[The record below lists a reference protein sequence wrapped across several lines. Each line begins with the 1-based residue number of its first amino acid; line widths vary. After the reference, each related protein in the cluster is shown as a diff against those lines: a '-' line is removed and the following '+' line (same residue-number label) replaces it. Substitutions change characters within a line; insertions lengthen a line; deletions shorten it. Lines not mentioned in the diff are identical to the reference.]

1 MVGPTF
7 GYRGFDAPKQ
17 RVLLRPGAYDIAL
30 NLSLN
35 FYTQWRVLLQFHQIN
50 GTNIPGRY
58 AALRPRNIGGPV
70 LAEVRPDHFRF
81 VPHRAEAA
89 AIYRGWLINWT
100 ALRGA
105 ACEPAAAREA
115 SPRRAGGAC
124 GSRSYCNCRRA
135 LASACSSRLPDGVP
149 RNARE
154 GNPSAKEAA
163 EWSRKKNG
171 KKGNRRS
178 ARQGAMRSG
187 A

>member
-70 LAEVRPDHFRF
+70 LAESSGSLSFCSP
-81 VPHRAEAA
+81 PG
-89 AIYRGWLINWT
+89 RGGRHLSRL
-100 ALRGA
+100 AHKLDCSSGCRL
-105 ACEPAAAREA
+105 
-115 SPRRAGGAC
+115 RAGGGK
-124 GSRSYCNCRRA
+124 GSFAAAGRGC
-135 LASACSSRLPDGVP
+135 LWLPILLQLPP
-149 RNARE
+149 RPCLRMLFAAA
-154 GNPSAKEAA
+154 GWGPAKCA
-163 EWSRKKNG
+163 G
-171 KKGNRRS
+171 
-178 ARQGAMRSG
+178 RQSKCKRGG
-187 A
+187 